1 MKWTSVVAFCLFK
14 FKGNLAYEAVGNYP
28 AEDFFSVD
36 QSSGRVSLIRD
47 LKTDPSGLQTYTVS
61 IFALG

>member
-1 MKWTSVVAFCLFK
+1 MKWTSLICSFFK
-14 FKGNLAYEAVGNYP
+14 FKGNLTYEAVGNYP
-28 AEDFFSVD
+28 AEDYFSVD